1 MDLAPLLVRVEIVV
15 LHPAPAVRADVGAR
29 GGERLRGGRVTL
41 QRERA
46 CEGGQRKPALLE
58 DPHHTPEAD
67 TAAVLEHRLG
77 GEVAALPARISGRH
91 FGQAALR
98 NAVAV
103 WYRRL
108 GPFLVVHDE
117 VDGDPRVSRPLRVW
131 RICSLADQVTLVRL
145 GHRGLSWLVDPRSDA
160 MITRVTG
167 RSVCPMA
174 TIGRVGYLCR
184 RFTSGSVLN
193 G

>member
-77 GEVAALPARISGRH
+77 GEVTTLPAGIRGCDL
-91 FGQAALR
+91 GQSTLR
-98 NAVAV
+98 DAVAIG
-103 WYRRL
+103 YRRL
-108 GPFLVVHDE
+108 
-117 VDGDPRVSRPLRVW
+117 
-131 RICSLADQVTLVRL
+131 
-145 GHRGLSWLVDPRSDA
+145 
-160 MITRVTG
+160 
-167 RSVCPMA
+167 
-174 TIGRVGYLCR
+174 
-184 RFTSGSVLN
+184 
-193 G
+193 